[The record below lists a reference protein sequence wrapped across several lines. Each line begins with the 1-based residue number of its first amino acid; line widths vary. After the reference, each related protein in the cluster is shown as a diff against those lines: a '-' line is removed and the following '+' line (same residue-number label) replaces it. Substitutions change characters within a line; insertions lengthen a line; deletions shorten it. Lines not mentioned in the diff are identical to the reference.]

1 MLKSREFLR
10 EKSRGRVSGGST
22 SVCNV
27 ILRRYSLLEVPRRRI
42 HNTIAKAMS
51 ICVAYGNK
59 VMDTRLPQ
67 PAGCGDKYD
76 VYGWCWERMFSAFCM
91 FFKYPLPEAYALP
104 SPSRGEGYRLH
115 RPWCDKYDGLGRC
128 RGRGVSAFS
137 TFTIKAMSILAFLCL
152 FATAAEAKICFLP
165 VDGCDTKIIT
175 KVKDDNASSCQYDS
189 QYKAE
194 QGISACE
201 IAYSP
206 DKSQRKKKCW
216 YRMCNIQNKNIFS
229 TYEDCKNNLTDSQKC
244 ESCGSCY
251 KRVAG

>member
-1 MLKSREFLR
+1 MLKSIEFLR
-10 EKSRGRVSGGST
+10 VKSRGRVGGCGT
-22 SVCNV
+22 SVCSV
-27 ILRRYSLLEVPRRRI
+27 ILRRYSQLEVPWRRI
-42 HNTIAKAMS
+42 HNVIAHAMS
-51 ICVAYGNK
+51 VCVAVGNK

-76 VYGWCWERMFSAFCM
+76 VSGWC
-91 FFKYPLPEAYALP
+91 
-104 SPSRGEGYRLH
+104 RGH
-115 RPWCDKYDGLGRC
+115 
-128 RGRGVSAFS
+128 GVSAFS
-137 TFTIKAMSILAFLCL
+137 TFTIKAISILAFLCL

-216 YRMCNIQNKNIFS
+216 YRICNIQNKNIFS

>member
-1 MLKSREFLR
+1 MLKSMNFLSG
-10 EKSRGRVSGGST
+10 KSRGRAKGGTKLT
-22 SVCNV
+22 SPAPV
-27 ILRRYSLLEVPRRRI
+27 ILGPVPRI
-42 HNTIAKAMS
+42 LLQGVSNL
-51 ICVAYGNK
+51 VNK
-59 VMDTRLPQ
+59 L
-67 PAGCGDKYD
+67 ALLLHK
-76 VYGWCWERMFSAFCM
+76 CWEREDSWDKPKNDWCWGCGFSAFN
-91 FFKYPLPEAYALP
+91 
-104 SPSRGEGYRLH
+104 
-115 RPWCDKYDGLGRC
+115 
-128 RGRGVSAFS
+128 
-137 TFTIKAMSILAFLCL
+137 TFTIKAMSILAFVCL

-216 YRMCNIQNKNIFS
+216 YRMCNTQNKNIFS

>member
-1 MLKSREFLR
+1 MLKSMNFLR
-10 EKSRGRVSGGST
+10 GKSRGRVGGGGGLSPLAP
-22 SVCNV
+22 V
-27 ILRRYSLLEVPRRRI
+27 ILGLVPRI
-42 HNTIAKAMS
+42 LWKQGS
-51 ICVAYGNK
+51 YLVNK
-59 VMDTRLPQ
+59 LALLLHKCWLREDSW
-67 PAGCGDKYD
+67 DKPKND
-76 VYGWCWERMFSAFCM
+76 W
-91 FFKYPLPEAYALP
+91 
-104 SPSRGEGYRLH
+104 
-115 RPWCDKYDGLGRC
+115 C

>member
-1 MLKSREFLR
+1 MLKSMNFFSG
-10 EKSRGRVSGGST
+10 KSRGRVSGST
-22 SVCNV
+22 KPTPPAPV
-27 ILRRYSLLEVPRRRI
+27 ILGLVPRI
-42 HNTIAKAMS
+42 LFQQGTDL
-51 ICVAYGNK
+51 VNK
-59 VMDTRLPQ
+59 LALLLHKCWLREDSWDKPKNDWCW
-67 PAGCGDKYD
+67 GCG
-76 VYGWCWERMFSAFCM
+76 FSAFN
-91 FFKYPLPEAYALP
+91 
-104 SPSRGEGYRLH
+104 
-115 RPWCDKYDGLGRC
+115 
-128 RGRGVSAFS
+128 
-137 TFTIKAMSILAFLCL
+137 TFTIKAMSILAFVCL

-216 YRMCNIQNKNIFS
+216 YRMCNTQNKNIFS

>member
-1 MLKSREFLR
+1 MRGITNTTTSTKSTPLVPVILGLVPRILWKQGSYLVNKLALLLHKCWLR
-10 EKSRGRVSGGST
+10 EDSW
-22 SVCNV
+22 
-27 ILRRYSLLEVPRRRI
+27 
-42 HNTIAKAMS
+42 
-51 ICVAYGNK
+51 
-59 VMDTRLPQ
+59 
-67 PAGCGDKYD
+67 DKPKND
-76 VYGWCWERMFSAFCM
+76 W
-91 FFKYPLPEAYALP
+91 
-104 SPSRGEGYRLH
+104 
-115 RPWCDKYDGLGRC
+115 C

>member
-10 EKSRGRVSGGST
+10 GKSRESGF
-22 SVCNV
+22 
-27 ILRRYSLLEVPRRRI
+27 SLVAR
-42 HNTIAKAMS
+42 NKKS
-51 ICVAYGNK
+51 VAYGNK

-76 VYGWCWERMFSAFCM
+76 VSGWCLKRGLSAFN
-91 FFKYPLPEAYALP
+91 
-104 SPSRGEGYRLH
+104 
-115 RPWCDKYDGLGRC
+115 
-128 RGRGVSAFS
+128 
-137 TFTIKAMSILAFLCL
+137 TFAVKAMSILAFLCL
-152 FATAAEAKICFLP
+152 FSTAAEAKICFLP

-189 QYKAE
+189 KYKAE

-206 DKSQRKKKCW
+206 DKRQINKKCW
-216 YRMCNIQNKNIFS
+216 YRMCNTKNENIFS
-229 TYEDCKNNLTDSQKC
+229 TYEDCKNNLTGTQKC